1 MCGNINE
8 LAAKTSVSSFMRG
21 RQSNRSANALQ
32 FPNSPADWAFLKLS
46 KQIPNYSIAPFARPR
61 RTIFDLISV
70 VGKSADDGFM
80 WSDFEMTW
88 SNNLRKRLK
97 KSGQNVT
104 FTAILLKAIA
114 VAQKIHP
121 ESRTEWLPF
130 GQRVTYQTIVA
141 GFTVERNIDGQQTVL
156 LGEIENPIEKSFDEI
171 ARELKA
177 HAEGPIEKVHPLHL
191 QNIFSFLPYVVRRII
206 LQVGKRVPVLRLM
219 CQKATFGLTSL
230 GKFGVNS
237 HTCPCLCACS
247 FSIGGIEDRLVV
259 RDGAA
264 VVRSM
269 MTVGLNYDERAL
281 DGFAAARFMQTVQK
295 LMEGELEEWLPQGT
309 LSEKSADVVS
319 SPEAPSLVGAG
330 V

>member
-1 MCGNINE
+1 MRIRAGLAVYERRAIKASNE
-8 LAAKTSVSSFMRG
+8 PLTIRK
-21 RQSNRSANALQ
+21 
-32 FPNSPADWAFLKLS
+32 SPAQWAFLKLS
-46 KQIPNYSIAPFARPR
+46 KQMHNYSVGPFARSR
-61 RTIFDLISV
+61 KTIFDLIQV

-88 SNNLRKRLK
+88 ANDLRKRLK
-97 KSGQNVT
+97 KAGQNVT
-104 FTAILLKAIA
+104 VTAILLKAIA

-156 LGEIENPIEKSFDEI
+156 LGEIEHPIEKSFDEI
-171 ARELKA
+171 AAELKA
-177 HAEGPIEKVHPLHL
+177 HAEGPIEKVRPLHM
-191 QNIFSFLPYVVRRII
+191 QNVFSFLPYFLRQAI
-206 LQVGKRVPVLRLM
+206 LQIGKRFPFLRLT

-230 GKFGVNS
+230 GKFGVS
-237 HTCPCLCACS
+237 AHTCPCLCACS
-247 FSIGGIEDRLVV
+247 FSIGSIEDRLVV

-281 DGFAAARFMQTVQK
+281 DGFAAARFMQTVRK
-295 LMEGELEEWLPQGT
+295 LMEGELEEWLPPNSSSQSRDVQTETQG
-309 LSEKSADVVS
+309 EV
-319 SPEAPSLVGAG
+319 PSLVGSG